1 MNRARRV
8 SGDFPYFRHLWRTT
22 VAWLLAAALLPLVL
36 LAAWILGTADFQNPT
51 ASLQGLRQAA
61 LAFVLLGGAF
71 SVFVVLWTAN
81 RLLQRLEAKR
91 RENRF
96 LFRQVQHAHRRASVG
111 RLAEGALEEMTDSL
125 ANISSA
131 CQWLRTLWSGRGPQ
145 EPDPEEVDGTLE
157 QIEAE
162 VHRSGNLLRRGL
174 ELARPSGGPVCLEF
188 SVNELLTDLLQ
199 LLRRELFF
207 KRIRVRRPPR
217 EPEARILGDPD
228 DLRQVLQ
235 NLIENAAAA
244 SPVGGEIAVETA
256 VEEGRLRLTI
266 RDAGPGIPPERLETI
281 FAPFAP
287 ARPEGLG
294 LGLSISRAIVE
305 RMGGRLRAE
314 NAPAGGAAF
323 TVELPFRPPGRP

>member
-1 MNRARRV
+1 MNRAPRV
-8 SGDFPYFRHLWRTT
+8 SGDFPYFRGLWRTT
-22 VAWLLAAALLPLVL
+22 VARLLAAALVPLVL
-36 LAAWILGTADFQNPT
+36 LAAWIFGAADFENPT
-51 ASLQGLRQAA
+51 ASLQEIRQAA
-61 LAFVLLGGAF
+61 LAFLLLGGAF
-71 SVFVVLWTAN
+71 SAFVVLRTAN
-81 RLLQRLEAKR
+81 RLFHRLEAKR
-91 RENRF
+91 RENRL
-96 LFRQVQHAHRRASVG
+96 LFRQLQHAHRRASAG

-131 CQWLRTLWSGRGPQ
+131 CQWLRALWGDRGRK

-188 SVNELLTDLLQ
+188 SVNELLTELLP

-207 KRIRVRRPPR
+207 KRIRVFRTPH

-244 SPVGGEIAVETA
+244 SPVGGEVAIETA
-256 VEEGRLRLTI
+256 AEEGRLRLTV
-266 RDAGPGIPPERLETI
+266 RDTGPGIPAERLETI
-281 FAPFAP
+281 FEPFAP
-287 ARPEGLG
+287 GRPEGLG

-323 TVELPFRPPGRP
+323 TVELPLRRPGRP